1 MILIIIGFLSGIISG
16 MGIGGGTLLIPSL
29 VLFTN
34 LNQQQSQAIN
44 LVVFIPT
51 AIVALI
57 IHFKNKNISFK
68 IAIPLI
74 LFGLIGSFIGSNLA
88 VNISS
93 LILRKAFGV
102 FLFLMGLY
110 ELFYKKNKEA

>member
-1 MILIIIGFLSGIISG
+1 MILTIIGFLSGIISG
-16 MGIGGGTLLIPSL
+16 MGIGGGTLLIPGL
-29 VLFTN
+29 VLFSA
-34 LNQQQSQAIN
+34 LDQQQAQAIN

-57 IHFKNKNISFK
+57 IHYRNKNIKFK

-74 LFGLIGSFIGSNLA
+74 IFGLIGSFIGSSLA
-88 VNISS
+88 VNISPN
-93 LILRKAFGV
+93 ILRKAFGV
-102 FLFLMGLY
+102 FLFLMGIY